1 MKQFHKK
8 KNVASHFSVIQYMTS
23 LMDLITLKY

>member
-1 MKQFHKK
+1 MKQFHK